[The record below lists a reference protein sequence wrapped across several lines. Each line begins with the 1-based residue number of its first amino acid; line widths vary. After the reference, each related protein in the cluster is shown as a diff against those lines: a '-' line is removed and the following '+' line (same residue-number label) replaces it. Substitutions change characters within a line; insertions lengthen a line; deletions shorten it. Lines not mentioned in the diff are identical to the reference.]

1 MSSTSPLPPG
11 STLGLFGGGQL
22 GRMFAVA
29 AARHG
34 YRVHVFAPEA
44 NSPAAEVAAAHTQ
57 ASYDDLEAVATF
69 AKSVD
74 AVTYEFE
81 NVPAE
86 TVDAAAQFVPVR
98 PQGQVLAVTR
108 NRLDEKTF
116 LRDNGIPVADFRAVH
131 TADELRQAC
140 AELGGST
147 IVKTTTLGYDG
158 KGQTKVDS
166 PDDATRAWDTIGAPS
181 EAIAEAVIP
190 FTSECS
196 MLVAR
201 SADGST
207 VCTGPFHNDHANHIL
222 DVTTWIAGDESDLA
236 VDARR
241 WAGAV
246 ADALALTGMICIE
259 FFVTPDGILVNEIA
273 PRPHNSGHL
282 TIEACSVSQYD
293 QQVRLTAGHKPAEPT
308 PRAPAAAM
316 VNLLGHVWNDGEPN
330 WSTVLED
337 PRISL
342 HLYGK
347 HPPKVGRKMGH
358 LTALADTPEEAA
370 KILKEARDRL

>member
-1 MSSTSPLPPG
+1 
-11 STLGLFGGGQL
+11 
-22 GRMFAVA
+22 MFAVA

-44 NSPAAEVAAAHTQ
+44 DSPAAEVSAEHTQ
-57 ASYDDLEAVATF
+57 AAYDDLEAVTAF

-74 AVTYEFE
+74 AITYEFE

-86 TVDAAAQFVPVR
+86 TVDAAAGFAPVR

-116 LRDNGIPVADFRAVH
+116 LRDNGIPVAGFRAVH
-131 TADELRQAC
+131 SANELAQAC

-166 PDDATRAWDTIGAPS
+166 PAHAKAAWQAIGSPS
-181 EAIAEAVIP
+181 EAIAEAIIP
-190 FTSECS
+190 FNSECS

-201 SADGST
+201 SADGTT

-222 DVTTWIAGDESDLA
+222 DVTTWRADDDSTIASEA
-236 VDARR
+236 NR
-241 WAGAV
+241 WACAV
-246 ADALALTGMICIE
+246 ADALKLTGMICIE
-259 FFVTPDGILVNEIA
+259 FFVAPDGLLVNEIA

-282 TIEACSVSQYD
+282 TIEAVSVSQYD
-293 QQVRLTAGHKPAEPT
+293 QQVRLTAGHPPATPT

-316 VNLLGHVWNDGEPN
+316 VNLLGHIWGNCEPN
-330 WSTVLED
+330 WSAVLDD

-347 HPPKVGRKMGH
+347 TPPKPGRKMGH
-358 LTALADTPEEAA
+358 LTALADTPEAA
-370 KILKEARDRL
+370 AQLLLEARERL